1 MLQLKKILNSS
12 ISVLFRI
19 LIIVAL
25 FFILISTFIPYNEYF
40 KRNLVLGNAI
50 LMLFGIIFF
59 SLLYWCF
66 ERFDFQRF
74 KIKSGVIL
82 IVLFVVQVIIALC
95 SMYGTG
101 WDAGTLTEDAY
112 NLAVGNSFEPG
123 YYSHYTNNMLS
134 LVIYA
139 KLFLLATHIGLS
151 SYISA
156 YGFCVVFNC
165 IVYYCVGLLL
175 ADSIYELTGDKKMRS
190 LGFLVCYVFVCISP
204 WNFVLY
210 TDSLG
215 IIFPVLVLW
224 IYLSIKENSVKKTII
239 KWIVL
244 LLVSII
250 GFHIK
255 AESLIMLIAIVIAH
269 SVYVLVENKGVEIVK
284 KLVPIILIL
293 VLLVPAFKLG
303 SYSVIKTFESETGME
318 HDREKSFSMFH
329 WLMIGMN
336 VDSDGTF
343 NGEDDNFSHY
353 ISDREERVSQ
363 NKKVIK
369 KRLKEMGPGGFCEL
383 MIHKLILNYND
394 GSFGNG
400 LDGEG
405 FITDKFSEDTPANSG
420 IRFFYRPDHKGFPV
434 YLNLTQLMW
443 LGILF
448 FSLFIKNEW
457 NYRFIMLSII
467 GLSAFVM
474 LFEAQPRYLI
484 VFAPIYVITGILGMS
499 NFFDIAK
506 KMEYLTKLKSIVNKR
521 K

>member
-1 MLQLKKILNSS
+1 MLHLKNILNNS
-12 ISVLFRI
+12 ISILFRI
-19 LIIVAL
+19 LIVAVS
-25 FFILISTFIPYNEYF
+25 FFILISKFISYNEYF
-40 KRNLVLGNAI
+40 KRNLVMGNAV
-50 LMLFGIIFF
+50 LMLLGIVFF
-59 SLLYWCF
+59 SFLYFWF
-66 ERFDFQRF
+66 GRFGFQL
-74 KIKSGVIL
+74 SGVKCAVVL
-82 IVLFVVQVIIALC
+82 IVLFVVQVIISLG

-112 NLAVGNSFEPG
+112 NLAIGNSFEPG

-134 LVIYA
+134 LVLYSV
-139 KLFLLATHIGLS
+139 FFSFATHIGLS
-151 SYISA
+151 SYVQA
-156 YGFCVVFNC
+156 YGLCVVFNC
-165 IVYYCVGLLL
+165 IIYYCVGLLL
-175 ADSIYELTGDKKMRS
+175 ADSIYKLTGEKKMRA
-190 LGFLVCYVFVCISP
+190 LGFCICYVFVCISP

-224 IYLSIKENSVKKTII
+224 IYLSINVDSVKKTVI

-244 LLVSII
+244 LLVSIV

-255 AESLIMLIAIVIAH
+255 AESLIMFIAIVIAH
-269 SVYVLVENKGVEIVK
+269 SIHVFVENKGVEIIK
-284 KLVPIILIL
+284 KLIPIMLIL
-293 VLLVPAFKLG
+293 VLAVPAFKLG
-303 SYSVIKTFESETGME
+303 DYSVIKIYENQTGVE

-343 NGEDDNFSHY
+343 NGEDDIFSHY

-363 NKKVIK
+363 NKKVVK
-369 KRLKEMGPGGFCEL
+369 QRLKKMGLGGFSEL

-405 FITDKFSEDTPANSG
+405 FITDKFSQDTPANSW
-420 IRFFYRPDHKGFPV
+420 IRFFYRPDHKGFSV
-434 YLNLTQLMW
+434 YLSLMQLLW
-443 LGILF
+443 LGMLF
-448 FSLFIKNEW
+448 FSLFVKNEW
-457 NYRFIMLSII
+457 KYQLIMLSII

-484 VFAPIYVITGILGMS
+484 VFAPIYIITGILGMN
-499 NFFDIAK
+499 NFFDLAN
-506 KMEYLTKLKSIVNKR
+506 KLLMHS
-521 K
+521 